1 MKWLYRLLI
10 NWIDRLNEEQCEILM
25 VLRCVLV
32 TLAAMSLG
40 SAVLAMIWNVNDK
53 FVKVMFSISIVTII
67 MLLLLACIV

>member
-1 MKWLYRLLI
+1 
-10 NWIDRLNEEQCEILM
+10 M

-40 SAVLAMIWNVNDK
+40 SAALGMTWNVNDK
-53 FVKVMFSISIVTII
+53 FTKVMFSISMVTTI

>member
-1 MKWLYRLLI
+1 
-10 NWIDRLNEEQCEILM
+10 M

-40 SAVLAMIWNVNDK
+40 SAVLAMIWKANDK
-53 FVKVMFSISIVTII
+53 FIKVMFSISMVTTT

>member
-1 MKWLYRLLI
+1 
-10 NWIDRLNEEQCEILM
+10 M

-40 SAVLAMIWNVNDK
+40 SAVLAMIWNANDK
-53 FVKVMFSISIVTII
+53 FIKVMFFISMVTTI